1 MLLSQ
6 EPYLEKEKLKLKDGD
21 LRCVIDL
28 IVSARRAL
36 RKDIELSKTHWQN
49 EVYWRDQVAILKLQ
63 TAG

>member
-6 EPYLEKEKLKLKDGD
+6 EPYLEKEQLKLKDGD
-21 LRCVIDL
+21 LRCLIDL

-49 EVYWRDQVAILKLQ
+49 EVY
-63 TAG
+63 